1 MKKRGGITRP
11 STYQPSNSAMKATT
25 RDFLRQAALAALQ
38 AKDDS
43 AALELLCMM
52 PGTDE
57 VPEPKQEQETSVAA
71 LPPAK
76 EVQDGPAHDY
86 HYWMQFIRE
95 KFIPFIV
102 ENGRIQFTSY
112 EALRWIENCGHLPL
126 TTGDVEQYQNGNTV
140 WRALASN
147 ALIALK
153 KQGILTAPRY
163 AKDYTIVE
171 AMPQQKMLSV
181 G

>member
-1 MKKRGGITRP
+1 MKKGAASP
-11 STYQPSNSAMKATT
+11 APHTYQPSNSAMKATT
-25 RDFLRQAALAALQ
+25 CEFLRQAALAALQ
-38 AKDDS
+38 AKDHS
-43 AALELLCMM
+43 AALELLCLL
-52 PGTDE
+52 PESGDE
-57 VPEPKQEQETSVAA
+57 PAQAQVPE
-71 LPPAK
+71 LPPGR

-95 KFIPFIV
+95 RFIPFIV
-102 ENGRIQFTSY
+102 DNGRVQFTSY
-112 EALRWIENCGHLPL
+112 EALRWIENCGLIPL
-126 TTGDVEQYQNGNTV
+126 TTGDIEQYQNGSTV

-153 KQGILTAPRY
+153 KQGVLTAPRY

-171 AMPQQKMLSV
+171 ALPGQKLLPV